1 MSNTIEFQVTRD
13 LQTHTSKPLDET
25 VWRAWLEK
33 NRVEGAQ
40 SAVARI
46 QIVKWTCI
54 GVLIA
59 SGVVSSYIS
68 TPYDSAYQAVVR
80 FAIALGATVLMFE
93 SLRGRQYS
101 FTVLFAALVLLFNP
115 VLPPFALAGTGL
127 FLIASVLPFV
137 ASLIWMKERTRMAAV
152 PMSALG

>member
-1 MSNTIEFQVTRD
+1 MSNTIEFQVTRH

-33 NRVEGAQ
+33 NRVEEAQ

-46 QIVKWTCI
+46 QIVKWACI

-115 VLPPFALAGTGL
+115 VLPFALAGTGL
-127 FLIASVLPFV
+127 FLFASVLPFV

-152 PMSALG
+152 PTLAVG